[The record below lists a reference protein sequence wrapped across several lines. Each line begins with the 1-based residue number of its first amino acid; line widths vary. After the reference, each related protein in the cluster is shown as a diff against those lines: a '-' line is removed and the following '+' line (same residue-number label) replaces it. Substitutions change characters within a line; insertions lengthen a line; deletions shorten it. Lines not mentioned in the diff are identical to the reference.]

1 MEKQLT
7 EAGLARAF
15 AEEHRHVLSWRK
27 RLHHPGQ
34 PFGWYYEG
42 RLDEYAIG
50 ARKLALDWLATFSQQ
65 QTSDH
70 VPTDAFNE
78 RAFRLLELAKE
89 TLTVG

>member
-1 MEKQLT
+1 MDQQLM

-15 AEEHRHVLSWRK
+15 AEEYRHVLSWRK
-27 RLHHPGQ
+27 RQHHPGQ

-42 RLDEYAIG
+42 RLDEYAIW
-50 ARKLALDWLATFSQQ
+50 ARKLALDWLATLTP
-65 QTSDH
+65 QTSDQ

-89 TLTVG
+89 KLTVS